1 MKLSEFIADAQKVL
15 AEHGDLE
22 VLMVDPGCGCCGGD
36 LQWAGFDVTRNKV
49 TAYVDDAYREVDGA
63 VIIC

>member
-1 MKLSEFIADAQKVL
+1 VKLSEFIADAQKVL

-36 LQWAGFDVTRNKV
+36 YQPADLSVERGKV
-49 TAYVDDAYREVDGA
+49 KAYDCDRYLEVDGA